1 MPSRRPPNVLDS
13 GFHCV
18 RTHWIPGFI
27 AFQLA
32 RRTRTVRLMVPV
44 GSESGFQ
51 DVPSGR
57 DPISQSGIAFY
68 VHERGIRI
76 E

>member
-1 MPSRRPPNVLDS
+1 LNPRPNALDT

-18 RTHWIPGFI
+18 RTHWIWGFM
-27 AFQLA
+27 AFQRA
-32 RRTRTVRLMVPV
+32 GCTRTVRLRMPV
-44 GSESGFQ
+44 RPESGFQ
-51 DVPSGR
+51 ERAIRPWPLATAASG
-57 DPISQSGIAFY
+57 FY